1 MKSNNAEQKRKN
13 AESGTTFTSTCL
25 ASCQKILAWIA
36 SAKEAIFNE
45 SFEVLKTH
53 ERLLRLALN
62 EAEATARQTMYP
74 HLVFPT
80 LAMEKVQ
87 AVITWNTRVQSL
99 QRTNM
104 SLGRPALS
112 EH

>member
-1 MKSNNAEQKRKN
+1 MKLNNIEQNGKI
-13 AESGTTFTSTCL
+13 AQSGTTFKRTCL
-25 ASCQKILAWIA
+25 ASYQKMLARIA
-36 SAKEAIFNE
+36 GAKEAIFNE
-45 SFEVLKTH
+45 SFAVLKTH

-62 EAEATARQTMYP
+62 EAEAAARQTMFP

-87 AVITWNTRVQSL
+87 AVIAWNTKLQSL

-112 EH
+112 ER

>member
-1 MKSNNAEQKRKN
+1 MKSNKTEQNREN
-13 AESGTTFTSTCL
+13 VESGTTFKSTCL
-25 ASCQKILAWIA
+25 ASCQKILARIA

-62 EAEATARQTMYP
+62 EAEAAARQTMYP
-74 HLVFPT
+74 HLFFPT

-104 SLGRPALS
+104 SLGRPVFS
-112 EH
+112 QH